1 MGCGFR
7 GSGPAPPAATR
18 AAADDTVYSNEI
30 LGHRLGAFGRSAHRA
45 DSFTGTWPK
54 MSVLA
59 GSGAGPGG
67 RESQNSTR
75 RGRESRISATSPKTL
90 EKLSFLDILNWS
102 SFSFGPLPVQWRV
115 RRTALANARA
125 KLQMEVAG
133 GERGGA
139 RKCRRK
145 FWAAG
150 MGWGRRQGCVP
161 TGRCFSTFSLR
172 KSRRNS
178 LHQIFPA
185 SVCATAG
192 VLFQRHSHGDG
203 CGAVSN

>member
-1 MGCGFR
+1 MRGGGTDPESDRFWIGTPTPPLCGFR

-18 AAADDTVYSNEI
+18 AAADGTVYSNEI

-115 RRTALANARA
+115 RRTVLANARA
-125 KLQMEVAG
+125 KLRMEVAG

-139 RKCRRK
+139 RKCRRE

-150 MGWGRRQGCVP
+150 MGCGRRQGWGVGG
-161 TGRCFSTFSLR
+161 GRD
-172 KSRRNS
+172 
-178 LHQIFPA
+178 
-185 SVCATAG
+185 VCLQAG
-192 VLFQRHSHGDG
+192 VFRHFP
-203 CGAVSN
+203 